1 MPGNKR
7 NRAAR
12 WLLMFLYYCA
22 ALVLLHYHRVSNAFA
37 VLPASARTHISMPTS
52 NIASSSASS
61 WLASGH
67 PKLNRGRMLLRHPAL
82 VLLCPLASPRNT
94 ASTSGMVLTGC
105 GSASRNLADQNRH
118 ATSSEAVAVRAHCA
132 VRSWHAF
139 ARSVLAP
146 FERVVG

>member
-22 ALVLLHYHRVSNAFA
+22 DLVLLHYHRVSNAFA
-37 VLPASARTHISMPTS
+37 VLPASARIHISMPKS

-67 PKLNRGRMLLRHPAL
+67 PNLNLLHDSSF
-82 VLLCPLASPRNT
+82 VLLCPLASPRNN
-94 ASTSGMVLTGC
+94 AGPSGLALVVW
-105 GSASRNLADQNRH
+105 GSASRNRADQNRH
-118 ATSSEAVAVRAHCA
+118 ASSAEAVAVCAYRAM
-132 VRSWHAF
+132 RSWRTF
-139 ARSVLAP
+139 SGGVLVLFKGVA
-146 FERVVG
+146 G